1 MKVIIV
7 PMIALLAGAPAAA
20 DKTRPIA
27 AGAVAGI
34 VVAST
39 RLDGCRVAGGGAAV
53 SGKLFVQWGADQRLA
68 PGDGVDLDVSTSD
81 TGGAPTIS
89 AHAIN
94 TKGTGATNKGRVAE
108 PQPQVCAADPGGA
121 KAGRAAAVAAAPASC
136 TVDEAEGGATVMFR
150 VPLAAFG
157 TSEKTFKGHVT
168 LLKRGDDAGG
178 AKVVAQ
184 CSSTK
189 PSSASWDLAT
199 LKK

>member
-1 MKVIIV
+1 MNVIIV
-7 PMIALLAGAPAAA
+7 PMIALLAVAPATSA
-20 DKTRPIA
+20 DKTRPITG
-27 AGAVAGI
+27 GAVAGI
-34 VVAST
+34 AVAST
-39 RLDGCRVAGGGAAV
+39 RLDGCRVSGAGAAV

-81 TGGAPTIS
+81 TGGTPTIS

-94 TKGTGATNKGRVAE
+94 TKGTGATNNGRLAE
-108 PQPQVCAADPGGA
+108 PQPQACTADPAGA
-121 KAGRAAAVAAAPASC
+121 MTRRAAAAAAPASC
-136 TVDEAEGGATVMFR
+136 TVDEAEGGATVMFS

-178 AKVVAQ
+178 AKIVAQ